1 MKISPLRLAVL
12 LAAVAVAP
20 IAAQAAYDSSELA
33 YYKPEAKVAGEI
45 RNYGFGFGGLLKIW
59 EEGFRKH
66 HPGAT
71 FKDVT
76 NTSDAAF
83 PALVTGVTDLA
94 PDGGEPAITEW
105 LSFYE
110 TYGYHA
116 TDIVV
121 ASGTYDVDGRSPGIV
136 VYVHPD
142 NPISKLTMKQL
153 DGIFGAERTGGLDNF
168 KWDIRRARGP
178 EDNIRTWGQ
187 LGLTGDWADKP
198 IRTYGHAPSGTT
210 RFFQLRALGNSDK
223 WNPNYKEYVET
234 GSKMI
239 ADYDK
244 EEQRGS
250 LRTMLNELK
259 DDKYGIAWTVLPQV
273 NQVSGLRFKPIA
285 LAAKEGGPYV
295 VPSKES
301 FQDRSYPLVR
311 NLYFYVNRKPGTA
324 MDPRLREF
332 LRYVLSREGQ
342 EAIVANG
349 NYLPLPSAMV
359 LEQLKRL
366 D

>member
-1 MKISPLRLAVL
+1 
-12 LAAVAVAP
+12 
-20 IAAQAAYDSSELA
+20 
-33 YYKPEAKVAGEI
+33 
-45 RNYGFGFGGLLKIW
+45 
-59 EEGFRKH
+59 
-66 HPGAT
+66 
-71 FKDVT
+71 
-76 NTSDAAF
+76 
-83 PALVTGVTDLA
+83 
-94 PDGGEPAITEW
+94 
-105 LSFYE
+105 
-110 TYGYHA
+110 
-116 TDIVV
+116 
-121 ASGTYDVDGRSPGIV
+121 
-136 VYVHPD
+136 
-142 NPISKLTMKQL
+142 MKQL

-178 EDNIRTWGQ
+178 EDNIRAWGQ

-259 DDKYGIAWTVLPQV
+259 DDKYGIAWTVVPQV
-273 NQVSGLRFKPIA
+273 NQVSGLRLKPIA

-359 LEQLKRL
+359 REQLKRL

>member
-1 MKISPLRLAVL
+1 
-12 LAAVAVAP
+12 VAVAP

-33 YYKPEAKVAGEI
+33 VYKPEAKVVGEI
-45 RNYGFGFGGLLKIW
+45 RNYGFGFGGLLKVW

-66 HPGAT
+66 HPNAT

-76 NTSDAAF
+76 ITSDAAF
-83 PALVTGVTDLA
+83 PALVTGATDLA

-142 NPISKLTMKQL
+142 NPISKLTTKQL

-198 IRTYGHAPSGTT
+198 IQTYGHAPSGTT

-244 EEQRGS
+244 GEQRGS

-259 DDKYGIAWTVLPQV
+259 DDKYGIAWTVVPQV
-273 NQVSGLRFKPIA
+273 NQVSGLRLKPIA

-295 VPSKES
+295 LPSKES

-324 MDPRLREF
+324 IDPRLREF

-349 NYLPLPSAMV
+349 NYLSLPSAMV
-359 LEQLKRL
+359 REQLKRL